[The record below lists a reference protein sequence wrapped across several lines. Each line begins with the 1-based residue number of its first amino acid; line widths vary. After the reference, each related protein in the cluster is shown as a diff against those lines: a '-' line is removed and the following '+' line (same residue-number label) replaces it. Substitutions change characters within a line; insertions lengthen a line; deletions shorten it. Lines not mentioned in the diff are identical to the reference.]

1 MHKASTMKS
10 LLIIISQSPLAG
22 QNLLESLSA
31 TMVMATYGVQ
41 IKILFTGDAIALLR
55 HPNNS
60 QKNTEIRPFKS
71 AFALVESFEFYDLLP
86 IWIDAKNIDENK
98 VWLEK
103 TMIEHEVIDLNAQVL
118 ASFDGVL
125 RW

>member
-1 MHKASTMKS
+1 MKS

-31 TMVMATYGVQ
+31 AMVMATYGVQ
-41 IKILFTGDAIALLR
+41 IKILLTGDAIALLR
-55 HPNNS
+55 TPNIGNITI
-60 QKNTEIRPFKS
+60 QFRPFKS
-71 AFALVESFEFYDLLP
+71 AFALVESFEFYDLVP
-86 IWIDAKNIDENK
+86 IWIDAKDLEQNK
-98 VWLEK
+98 ELIEK
-103 TMIEHEVIDLNAQVL
+103 TTIEHEVIHINAQTL

>member
-1 MHKASTMKS
+1 MKS

-31 TMVMATYGVQ
+31 AMVMATYGVH
-41 IKILFTGDAIALLR
+41 IKILLTGDAIALLR
-55 HPNNS
+55 SPN
-60 QKNTEIRPFKS
+60 QAPANTQIRPFKS
-71 AFALVESFEFYDLLP
+71 AFALVESFEFYDLVP
-86 IWIDAKNIDENK
+86 IWIDAKCVEENK
-98 VWLEK
+98 ELIE
-103 TMIEHEVIDLNAQVL
+103 TTTIEHEVIDLNAQTL

>member
-1 MHKASTMKS
+1 MKS

-31 TMVMATYGVQ
+31 AMVMATYGVQ
-41 IKILFTGDAIALLR
+41 IKILLTGDAIALLR
-55 HPNNS
+55 TPNIE
-60 QKNTEIRPFKS
+60 NTTAQIRPFKS
-71 AFALVESFEFYDLLP
+71 AFSLIESFEFYDLVP
-86 IWIDAKNIDENK
+86 IWIDAKDVEENK
-98 VWLEK
+98 VSIE
-103 TMIEHEVIDLNAQVL
+103 TTTIEHEVIDLNAQTL

>member
-1 MHKASTMKS
+1 MKS
-10 LLIIISQSPLAG
+10 LLVIISHSPLAG

-31 TMVMATYGVQ
+31 AMVMATYGVQ
-41 IKILFTGDAIALLR
+41 IKILLTGDAIALLR
-55 HPNNS
+55 TPNPENKTT
-60 QKNTEIRPFKS
+60 QIKPFKS

-86 IWIDAKNIDENK
+86 IWVDRNSAEENQTL
-98 VWLEK
+98 LE
-103 TMIEHEVIDLNAQVL
+103 TTHIEHKVIHLNAQVL